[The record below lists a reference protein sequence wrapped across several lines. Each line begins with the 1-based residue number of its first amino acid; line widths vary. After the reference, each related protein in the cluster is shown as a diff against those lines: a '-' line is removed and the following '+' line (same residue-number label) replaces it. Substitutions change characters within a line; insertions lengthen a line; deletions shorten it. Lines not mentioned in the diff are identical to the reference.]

1 MKQAVHLGTLSAMS
15 IGIAF
20 LYQWYVLTRLGPGIE
35 TDALFAG
42 MTIPQLTLAI
52 ISGSLMHVLVPLL
65 SIEGEECLRRD
76 AWSFFALI
84 GGAFT
89 MLAMTLFVTAPW
101 WVPVTVPG
109 FSEGGMDLTVRLT
122 RIQLIGM
129 VFSAVNGVQWA
140 AYHARQRFVWAECT
154 PLLASVIGFLALTW
168 ALPRFGVVAAA
179 WISVLRLALQTVLLL
194 PGMGYPARPALK
206 SELVVTSWQRIKPLI
221 LGTAY
226 YKTDPVVD
234 RMLLSMAQAGSLS
247 LYYLAQR
254 IYGAVNQVLNKAVA
268 APMVPRLSRLHQSGK
283 RDEFRRLYI
292 RKLIQIAAISCFG
305 LFALG
310 TVGQLVLELLVG
322 IGRLSEKNVTDLW
335 WIMMW
340 LSGVFIGGALGQ
352 ISSSA
357 FYACGDTRTPTRI
370 SVVSFTLYIPC
381 KVVSFYLWG
390 VMGLALA
397 TSIYYMAN
405 FLIQQYFFKKG
416 VLA

>member
-65 SIEGEECLRRD
+65 SIESEECLRRD

-84 GGAFT
+84 GGVFS
-89 MLAMTLFVTAPW
+89 MLAMTLFATAPW

-154 PLLASVIGFLALTW
+154 PLLASVIGFLALIW

-194 PGMGYPARPALK
+194 PGMGYPVRPTLK

-234 RMLLSMAQAGSLS
+234 RMLLSMAQTGSLS

-254 IYGAVNQVLNKAVA
+254 IYGAVGQVLNKAVA
-268 APMVPRLSRLHQSGK
+268 SPMVPRLSRLHQSGK
-283 RDEFRRLYI
+283 RDEFRRFYV
-292 RKLIQIAAISCFG
+292 RKLTQTAAISCFG

-310 TVGQLVLELLVG
+310 TFGQLVLAFLVG

-357 FYACGDTRTPTRI
+357 FYACGDTETPTRI

-390 VMGLALA
+390 VKGLALA

-405 FLIQQYFFKKG
+405 FLIQQYFFKRS